1 VKPFL
6 QRDNNKSGTQEKT
19 KTNQNLISWLLR
31 FLIKIPRHA
40 PSVGLRRQKERSRM
54 KDFRPLRTIVIAG
67 VVVGVL
73 DISSAF
79 VIWWQRGVALQH
91 GLQGIAA
98 GLLGTQSYTGGI
110 ATAGLGLALHF
121 FVAFV
126 VVSIFYL
133 ASRKIR
139 FLTKRPFVSGVS
151 YGIGVYVIMYWIV
164 LPTAFPTFRHRL
176 SNELIELAIHL
187 CLIGLPTAFIVRRY
201 SEATD

>member
-1 VKPFL
+1 M
-6 QRDNNKSGTQEKT
+6 NN
-19 KTNQNLISWLLR
+19 
-31 FLIKIPRHA
+31 
-40 PSVGLRRQKERSRM
+40 
-54 KDFRPLRTIVIAG
+54 FRALRTIVTAG
-67 VVVGVL
+67 LIVGVL

-91 GLQGIAA
+91 GLQGIAG
-98 GLLGTQSYTGGI
+98 GLLGAKSYQGGL
-110 ATAGLGLALHF
+110 ATAGLGLAIHF

-151 YGIGVYVIMYWIV
+151 FGIGVYMVMYWIV

-176 SNELIELAIHL
+176 SNEVLELAIHI

-201 SEATD
+201 SEVMDRSS